1 MRLNIVIAEQED
13 KDYGGGAPRCQSVTS
28 ENEPSISYWV
38 SNLNDC
44 PEDAI
49 IPRDLFSAEDYI
61 KALELG
67 MELRDKGYTEISV
80 TYKELEG

>member
-1 MRLNIVIAEQED
+1 MKLNVVIAEQED
-13 KDYGGGAPRCQSVTS
+13 KDYGDGVPRCQSVTS

-67 MELRDKGYTEISV
+67 WNCGIRDTPRLVLLIKN
-80 TYKELEG
+80 